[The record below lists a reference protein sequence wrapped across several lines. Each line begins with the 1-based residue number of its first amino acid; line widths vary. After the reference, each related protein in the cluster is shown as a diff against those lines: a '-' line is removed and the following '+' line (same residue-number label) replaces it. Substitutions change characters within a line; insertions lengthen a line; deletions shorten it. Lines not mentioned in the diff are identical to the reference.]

1 MANPNGVHVDHTA
14 LADQAK
20 RLATAKNELE
30 AKLSEIKAQIEELV
44 NTGFSTQTAS
54 ESFREAQQRW
64 DTAAR
69 ATVAELEQMGMY
81 LGKASA
87 AFQDVD
93 QQFTVKL

>member
-1 MANPNGVHVDHTA
+1 MANPNGVNVDHGA

-44 NTGFSTQTAS
+44 NSGFNTQSAS
-54 ESFREAQQRW
+54 ESFREAQAKW

-69 ATVAELEQMGMY
+69 ATISELEAMGAY

-93 QQFTVKL
+93 RQFTVKL

>member
-1 MANPNGVHVDHTA
+1 MANPNGVNVDHGA

-30 AKLSEIKAQIEELV
+30 AKLTEIKAQIEELV
-44 NTGFSTQTAS
+44 NSGFNTQTAS
-54 ESFREAQQRW
+54 ESFREAQAKW

-69 ATVAELEQMGMY
+69 ATISELEAMGAY

-87 AFQDVD
+87 AFQEVD
-93 QQFTVKL
+93 HQYTVKL